1 MHTGHSQNLFFSKHD
16 FTSYSLGLVKGWELT
31 KVLSKYGDVKNSGLV
46 IPLKK
51 WLLCRFIIFFSN
63 FCNGSAWYH
72 QKKKKGG
79 ERIRFLESYSCDR
92 TYPFAPHHSFSNIS
106 FLSWSSL
113 FIFSQP
119 THTLLS
125 HPVHLTLSYTSF
137 LRPGALENFIGK
149 GKAHSPLLFE
159 VKISNL
165 FVGLWLTRGFLYL
178 SFNNNT
184 HMIYEH

>member
-1 MHTGHSQNLFFSKHD
+1 MAMWRIVVLSFLWKNGCCVVS
-16 FTSYSLGLVKGWELT
+16 SYSL
-31 KVLSKYGDVKNSGLV
+31 V
-46 IPLKK
+46 ISVMAQPDTT
-51 WLLCRFIIFFSN
+51 
-63 FCNGSAWYH
+63 
-72 QKKKKGG
+72 KKKKKKWG

-125 HPVHLTLSYTSF
+125 HPVHFTLPYTSF
-137 LRPGALENFIGK
+137 LRPGSLENFIGK

>member
-1 MHTGHSQNLFFSKHD
+1 MAMWRIVVLSFLWKNGCCVVS
-16 FTSYSLGLVKGWELT
+16 SYSL
-31 KVLSKYGDVKNSGLV
+31 V
-46 IPLKK
+46 ISVMAQPDTT
-51 WLLCRFIIFFSN
+51 
-63 FCNGSAWYH
+63 
-72 QKKKKGG
+72 KKKKGG

-137 LRPGALENFIGK
+137 LRPGSLENFIGK

-159 VKISNL
+159 VTISNL

>member
-31 KVLSKYGDVKNSGLV
+31 KVLSKYGDVKNSGVV

-63 FCNGSAWYH
+63 FYIGLAQY

-79 ERIRFLESYSCDR
+79 ERIRFLESYTCDG

-106 FLSWSSL
+106 FLSWPTTHILGSSL

-125 HPVHLTLSYTSF
+125 HPVHSTLPYTSF
-137 LRPGALENFIGK
+137 LRQGSLENFIGK

-165 FVGLWLTRGFLYL
+165 FVGLYALLEAF
-178 SFNNNT
+178 F
-184 HMIYEH
+184 M